1 MASTLGGRVA
11 AVREVPGAAALG
23 PQLKRRAS
31 RSVSRSASASVGGR
45 DLSLRFR
52 GGNGAVPALSLRH
65 GSARRQ
71 KRGTET
77 APAFVCFAAASG
89 GKGEEG
95 EDVELVY
102 KPQTPAGEM
111 LSYCLS
117 EQPHLFQDAVD
128 EQLRLLETEKE
139 ERNEKKTSEDKKKS
153 SEELVLYERMEE
165 IRGLE
170 MTRNLED
177 LMYFAVVERFTN
189 LGVSMLSPLD
199 DVVDID
205 GNSDLESLTKGVHS
219 VESLEMVR
227 SHLMQV
233 LSGST
238 GSPPPNLNS
247 VLKISKL
254 QAAQVYAASV
264 MFGYF
269 LRRVDARFQLEQ
281 AMGLLSDKNSDAVE
295 RLENIFGQASAAESW
310 DEDAEAFAQ
319 DKQEMSQREKLSK
332 KPKSKLQE
340 YIETFDQQTLQETA
354 QILSLEGSTLV
365 ERQTRG
371 LFGDINELQ
380 EEIKRALGGGP
391 WGGESDVLSNPEDLM
406 QRLQEVIAS
415 GEVKSLTL
423 TVAAQRRVV
432 LEAVAFGAFLRDIE
446 NYVARETVGLLT
458 ANETKRFGPPGSEPP
473 RTP

>member
-1 MASTLGGRVA
+1 MGLTTTTLTTTMTTRATGFGRGTRALVGVAGARTGRVA
-11 AVREVPGAAALG
+11 RGAATAAAALRG
-23 PQLKRRAS
+23 RRNPLP
-31 RSVSRSASASVGGR
+31 VSR
-45 DLSLRFR
+45 DL
-52 GGNGAVPALSLRH
+52 ALH
-65 GSARRQ
+65 ARR
-71 KRGTET
+71 T
-77 APAFVCFAAASG
+77 VCSATGEGSE
-89 GKGEEG
+89 GEENV
-95 EDVELVY
+95 DLVY

-111 LSYCLS
+111 LSYYLS

-128 EQLRLLETEKE
+128 EQLRLLETKKE
-139 ERNEKKTSEDKKKS
+139 EINDKKKDGAEKTKDPS
-153 SEELVLYERMEE
+153 ELVLYQRMEE
-165 IRGLE
+165 VRGLE

-177 LMYFAVVERFTN
+177 LMYYAVVERFTN

-205 GNSDLESLTKGVHS
+205 GNSDLENLTKGVHS

-233 LSGST
+233 LSGAA

-269 LRRVDARFQLEQ
+269 LRRVDARFQLEK
-281 AMGLLSDKNSDAVE
+281 AMGLLNDKNSDAVE
-295 RLENIFGQASAAESW
+295 RLENIFGAASAAESW
-310 DEDAEAFAQ
+310 DEDAEAFVQ
-319 DKQEMSQREKLSK
+319 SQQEMAEAMKNHLSE

-354 QILSLEGSTLV
+354 QILSKEGSTLV

-380 EEIKRALGGGP
+380 EEIKRALGGAGQ
-391 WGGESDVLSNPEDLM
+391 DVLSSPEDLLL
-406 QRLQEVIAS
+406 RLQEVIAS

-446 NYVARETVGLLT
+446 NYVAKETAGLLT
-458 ANETKRFGPPGSEPP
+458 ANSANNPGPPGPP
-473 RTP
+473 R

>member
-1 MASTLGGRVA
+1 MVGVAGARTGRVA
-11 AVREVPGAAALG
+11 RGAATAAAALRG
-23 PQLKRRAS
+23 RRNPLP
-31 RSVSRSASASVGGR
+31 VSR
-45 DLSLRFR
+45 DL
-52 GGNGAVPALSLRH
+52 ALH
-65 GSARRQ
+65 ARR
-71 KRGTET
+71 T
-77 APAFVCFAAASG
+77 VCSATGEGSE
-89 GKGEEG
+89 GEENV
-95 EDVELVY
+95 DLVY

-111 LSYCLS
+111 LSYYLS

-128 EQLRLLETEKE
+128 EQLRLLETKKE
-139 ERNEKKTSEDKKKS
+139 EINDKKKDGAEKTKDPS
-153 SEELVLYERMEE
+153 ELVLYQRMEE
-165 IRGLE
+165 VRGLE

-177 LMYFAVVERFTN
+177 LMYYAVVERFTN

-205 GNSDLESLTKGVHS
+205 GNSDLENLTKGVHS

-233 LSGST
+233 LSGAA

-269 LRRVDARFQLEQ
+269 LRRVDARFQLEK
-281 AMGLLSDKNSDAVE
+281 AMGLLNDKNSDAVE
-295 RLENIFGQASAAESW
+295 RLENIFGAASAAESW
-310 DEDAEAFAQ
+310 DEDAEAFVQ
-319 DKQEMSQREKLSK
+319 SQQEMAEAMKNHLSE

-354 QILSLEGSTLV
+354 QILSKEGSTLV

-380 EEIKRALGGGP
+380 EEIKRALGGAGQ
-391 WGGESDVLSNPEDLM
+391 DVLSSPEDLLL
-406 QRLQEVIAS
+406 RLQEVIAS

-446 NYVARETVGLLT
+446 NYVAKETAGLLT
-458 ANETKRFGPPGSEPP
+458 ANSANNPGPPGPP
-473 RTP
+473 R

>member
-1 MASTLGGRVA
+1 MVGVAGARTGRVA
-11 AVREVPGAAALG
+11 RGAATAATALRG
-23 PQLKRRAS
+23 RRNPLP
-31 RSVSRSASASVGGR
+31 VSR
-45 DLSLRFR
+45 DL
-52 GGNGAVPALSLRH
+52 ALH
-65 GSARRQ
+65 ARR
-71 KRGTET
+71 T
-77 APAFVCFAAASG
+77 VCSATGEGSE
-89 GKGEEG
+89 GEENV
-95 EDVELVY
+95 DLVY

-111 LSYCLS
+111 LSYYLS

-128 EQLRLLETEKE
+128 EQLRLLETKKE
-139 ERNEKKTSEDKKKS
+139 EINDKKKDGAEKTKDPS
-153 SEELVLYERMEE
+153 DLVLYQRMEE
-165 IRGLE
+165 VRGLE

-177 LMYFAVVERFTN
+177 LMYYAVVERFTN

-205 GNSDLESLTKGVHS
+205 GNSDLENLTKGVHS

-233 LSGST
+233 LSGAA

-269 LRRVDARFQLEQ
+269 LRRVDARFQLEK
-281 AMGLLSDKNSDAVE
+281 AMGLLNDKNSDAVE
-295 RLENIFGQASAAESW
+295 RLENIFGAASAAESW
-310 DEDAEAFAQ
+310 DEDAEAFVQ
-319 DKQEMSQREKLSK
+319 SQQEMAEAMKNQLSE

-354 QILSLEGSTLV
+354 QILSKEGSTLV

-380 EEIKRALGGGP
+380 EEIKRALGGAGQ
-391 WGGESDVLSNPEDLM
+391 DVLSSPEDLLL
-406 QRLQEVIAS
+406 RLQEVIAS

-446 NYVARETVGLLT
+446 NYVAKETAGLLT
-458 ANETKRFGPPGSEPP
+458 ANSANNPGPPGPP
-473 RTP
+473 R

>member
-1 MASTLGGRVA
+1 MGLTTTTLTTTMTTRATGFGRGTRALVGVAGARTGRVA
-11 AVREVPGAAALG
+11 RGAATAAAALRG
-23 PQLKRRAS
+23 RRNPLP
-31 RSVSRSASASVGGR
+31 VSR
-45 DLSLRFR
+45 DL
-52 GGNGAVPALSLRH
+52 ALH
-65 GSARRQ
+65 ARR
-71 KRGTET
+71 T
-77 APAFVCFAAASG
+77 VCSATGEGSE
-89 GKGEEG
+89 GEENV
-95 EDVELVY
+95 DLVY

-111 LSYCLS
+111 LSYYLS

-128 EQLRLLETEKE
+128 EQLRLLETKKE
-139 ERNEKKTSEDKKKS
+139 EINDKKKDGAEKTKDPS
-153 SEELVLYERMEE
+153 ELVLYQRMEE
-165 IRGLE
+165 VRGLE

-177 LMYFAVVERFTN
+177 LMYYAVVERFTN

-205 GNSDLESLTKGVHS
+205 GNSDLENLTKGVHS

-233 LSGST
+233 LSGAA

-269 LRRVDARFQLEQ
+269 LRRVDARFQLEK
-281 AMGLLSDKNSDAVE
+281 AMGLLNDKNSDAVE
-295 RLENIFGQASAAESW
+295 RLENIFGAASAAESW
-310 DEDAEAFAQ
+310 DEDAEAFVQ
-319 DKQEMSQREKLSK
+319 SQQEMAEAMKNQLSE

-354 QILSLEGSTLV
+354 QILSKEGSTLV

-380 EEIKRALGGGP
+380 EEIKRALGGAGQ
-391 WGGESDVLSNPEDLM
+391 DVLSSPEDLLL
-406 QRLQEVIAS
+406 RLQEVIAS

-446 NYVARETVGLLT
+446 NYVAKETAGLLT
-458 ANETKRFGPPGSEPP
+458 ANSANNPGPPGPP
-473 RTP
+473 R

>member
-1 MASTLGGRVA
+1 MG
-11 AVREVPGAAALG
+11 
-23 PQLKRRAS
+23 
-31 RSVSRSASASVGGR
+31 
-45 DLSLRFR
+45 
-52 GGNGAVPALSLRH
+52 
-65 GSARRQ
+65 
-71 KRGTET
+71 
-77 APAFVCFAAASG
+77 
-89 GKGEEG
+89 GEEG

-111 LSYCLS
+111 LSYYLS

-139 ERNEKKTSEDKKKS
+139 ERNEKKS

-269 LRRVDARFQLEQ
+269 LRRVDARFQLEK
-281 AMGLLSDKNSDAVE
+281 AMGLLNDKNSDAVE
-295 RLENIFGQASAAESW
+295 KLENIFNQASAVESW
-310 DEDAEAFAQ
+310 DESAEEFVEQMAEQARLDALQ
-319 DKQEMSQREKLSK
+319 G

-354 QILSLEGSTLV
+354 QILSKEGSTLV

-380 EEIKRALGGGP
+380 EEIKRALGGDDQ
-391 WGGESDVLSNPEDLM
+391 DVLSSPQDLLM
-406 QRLQEVIAS
+406 RLQEVIAT
-415 GEVKSLTL
+415 GEVRSLTL

-446 NYVARETVGLLT
+446 NYVAKETVGLLT
-458 ANETKRFGPPGSEPP
+458 GNSPPSIP
-473 RTP
+473 

>member
-1 MASTLGGRVA
+1 MGTKGVRSQTIMVRMHQLRARPRSVTSLRQALRVVEARGRGVRGGQEKSQQQHGFLLLRK
-11 AVREVPGAAALG
+11 RGAADLRL
-23 PQLKRRAS
+23 QR
-31 RSVSRSASASVGGR
+31 
-45 DLSLRFR
+45 LSL
-52 GGNGAVPALSLRH
+52 A
-65 GSARRQ
+65 
-71 KRGTET
+71 
-77 APAFVCFAAASG
+77 CAAKGDDDGKSSG
-89 GKGEEG
+89 EGEEVT
-95 EDVELVY
+95 DLVY
-102 KPQTPAGEM
+102 QAQSPAGEM
-111 LSYCLS
+111 LSYYLS

-128 EQLRLLETEKE
+128 EQLKLLETQKE
-139 ERNEKKTSEDKKKS
+139 EIKEKKNNSKEKNKGKDPS
-153 SEELVLYERMEE
+153 ELVLYERLDEL
-165 IRGLE
+165 RGLE

-177 LMYFAVVERFTN
+177 LMYYAVVERFTN
-189 LGVSMLSPLD
+189 LGVSMLSPLN

-205 GNSDLESLTKGVHS
+205 GNSDLDSLTKGVHS

-233 LSGST
+233 LSGAG

-269 LRRVDARFQLEQ
+269 LRRVDARFQLEK
-281 AMGLLSDKNSDAVE
+281 AMGLLNDKNSDAVE
-295 RLENIFGQASAAESW
+295 KLENIFNQASAVESW
-310 DEDAEAFAQ
+310 DESAEEFVEQKAEQARLDALQ
-319 DKQEMSQREKLSK
+319 G

-354 QILSLEGSTLV
+354 QILSKEGSTLV

-380 EEIKRALGGGP
+380 EEIKRALGGDDQ
-391 WGGESDVLSNPEDLM
+391 DVLSSPQDLLM
-406 QRLQEVIAS
+406 RLQEVIAT
-415 GEVKSLTL
+415 GEVRSLTL

-446 NYVARETVGLLT
+446 NYVAKETVGLLT
-458 ANETKRFGPPGSEPP
+458 GNSPPSIP
-473 RTP
+473 

>member
-1 MASTLGGRVA
+1 MVGVAGARTGRVA
-11 AVREVPGAAALG
+11 RGAATAATALRG
-23 PQLKRRAS
+23 RRNPLP
-31 RSVSRSASASVGGR
+31 VSR
-45 DLSLRFR
+45 DL
-52 GGNGAVPALSLRH
+52 ALH
-65 GSARRQ
+65 ARR
-71 KRGTET
+71 T
-77 APAFVCFAAASG
+77 VCSATGEGSE
-89 GKGEEG
+89 GEENV
-95 EDVELVY
+95 DLVY

-111 LSYCLS
+111 LSYYLS

-128 EQLRLLETEKE
+128 EQLRLLETKKE
-139 ERNEKKTSEDKKKS
+139 EINDKKKDGAEKTKDPS
-153 SEELVLYERMEE
+153 ELVLYQRMEE
-165 IRGLE
+165 VRGLE

-177 LMYFAVVERFTN
+177 LMYYAVVERFTN

-205 GNSDLESLTKGVHS
+205 GNSDLENLTKGVHS

-233 LSGST
+233 LSGAA

-269 LRRVDARFQLEQ
+269 LRRVDARFQLEK
-281 AMGLLSDKNSDAVE
+281 AMGLLNDKNSDAVE
-295 RLENIFGQASAAESW
+295 RLENIFGAASASESW
-310 DEDAEAFAQ
+310 DEDAEAFVQ
-319 DKQEMSQREKLSK
+319 SQQEMAEAMKNQLSE

-354 QILSLEGSTLV
+354 QILSKEGSTLV

-380 EEIKRALGGGP
+380 EEIKRALGGAGQ
-391 WGGESDVLSNPEDLM
+391 DVLSSPEDLLL
-406 QRLQEVIAS
+406 RLQEVIAS

-446 NYVARETVGLLT
+446 NYVAKETAGLLT
-458 ANETKRFGPPGSEPP
+458 ANSANNPGPPGPP
-473 RTP
+473 R

>member
-1 MASTLGGRVA
+1 MVGVAGARTGRVA
-11 AVREVPGAAALG
+11 RGAATAATALRG
-23 PQLKRRAS
+23 RRNPLP
-31 RSVSRSASASVGGR
+31 VSR
-45 DLSLRFR
+45 DL
-52 GGNGAVPALSLRH
+52 ALH
-65 GSARRQ
+65 ARR
-71 KRGTET
+71 T
-77 APAFVCFAAASG
+77 VCSATGEGSE
-89 GKGEEG
+89 GEENV
-95 EDVELVY
+95 DLVY

-111 LSYCLS
+111 LSYYLS

-128 EQLRLLETEKE
+128 EQLRLLETKKE
-139 ERNEKKTSEDKKKS
+139 EINDKKKDGAEKTKDPS
-153 SEELVLYERMEE
+153 ELVLYQRMEE
-165 IRGLE
+165 VRGLE

-177 LMYFAVVERFTN
+177 LMYYAVVERFTN

-205 GNSDLESLTKGVHS
+205 GNSDLENLTKGVHS

-233 LSGST
+233 LSGAA

-269 LRRVDARFQLEQ
+269 LRRVDARFQLEK
-281 AMGLLSDKNSDAVE
+281 AMGLLNDKNSDAVE
-295 RLENIFGQASAAESW
+295 RLENIFGAASAAESW
-310 DEDAEAFAQ
+310 DEDAEAFVQ
-319 DKQEMSQREKLSK
+319 SQQEMAEAMKNQLSE

-354 QILSLEGSTLV
+354 QILSKEGSTLV

-380 EEIKRALGGGP
+380 EEIKRALGGAGQ
-391 WGGESDVLSNPEDLM
+391 DVLSSPEDLLL
-406 QRLQEVIAS
+406 RLQEVIAS

-446 NYVARETVGLLT
+446 NYVAKETAGLLT
-458 ANETKRFGPPGSEPP
+458 ANSANNPGPPGPP
-473 RTP
+473 R

>member
-1 MASTLGGRVA
+1 MGLTTTTLTTTMTTRATGFGRGTRALVGVAGARTGRVA
-11 AVREVPGAAALG
+11 RGAATAAAALRG
-23 PQLKRRAS
+23 RRNPLP
-31 RSVSRSASASVGGR
+31 VSR
-45 DLSLRFR
+45 DL
-52 GGNGAVPALSLRH
+52 ALH
-65 GSARRQ
+65 ARR
-71 KRGTET
+71 T
-77 APAFVCFAAASG
+77 VCSATGEGSE
-89 GKGEEG
+89 GEENV
-95 EDVELVY
+95 DLVY

-111 LSYCLS
+111 LSYYLS

-128 EQLRLLETEKE
+128 EQLRLLETKKE
-139 ERNEKKTSEDKKKS
+139 EINDKKKDGAEKTKDPS
-153 SEELVLYERMEE
+153 DLVLYQRMEE
-165 IRGLE
+165 VRGLE

-177 LMYFAVVERFTN
+177 LMYYAVVERFTN

-205 GNSDLESLTKGVHS
+205 GNSDLENLTKGVHS

-233 LSGST
+233 LSGAA

-269 LRRVDARFQLEQ
+269 LRRVDARFQLEK
-281 AMGLLSDKNSDAVE
+281 AMGLLNDKNSDAVE
-295 RLENIFGQASAAESW
+295 RLENIFGAASAAESW
-310 DEDAEAFAQ
+310 DEDAEAFVQ
-319 DKQEMSQREKLSK
+319 SQQEMAEAMKNQLSE

-354 QILSLEGSTLV
+354 QILSKEGSTLV

-380 EEIKRALGGGP
+380 EEIKRALGGAGQ
-391 WGGESDVLSNPEDLM
+391 DVLSSPEDLLL
-406 QRLQEVIAS
+406 RLQEVIAS

-446 NYVARETVGLLT
+446 NYVAKETAGLLT
-458 ANETKRFGPPGSEPP
+458 ANSANNPGPPGPP
-473 RTP
+473 R

>member
-1 MASTLGGRVA
+1 MGTLGGRVA

-95 EDVELVY
+95 GDVELGY

-111 LSYCLS
+111 LSYYLS

-165 IRGLE
+165 IR
-170 MTRNLED
+170 
-177 LMYFAVVERFTN
+177 A
-189 LGVSMLSPLD
+189 
-199 DVVDID
+199 
-205 GNSDLESLTKGVHS
+205 
-219 VESLEMVR
+219 LEMVR

-264 MFGYF
+264 MFGFF
-269 LRRVDARFQLEQ
+269 LRRVDARFQLER

-295 RLENIFGQASAAESW
+295 RLENIFGQAS
-310 DEDAEAFAQ
+310 
-319 DKQEMSQREKLSK
+319 
-332 KPKSKLQE
+332 
-340 YIETFDQQTLQETA
+340 T
-354 QILSLEGSTLV
+354 
-365 ERQTRG
+365 
-371 LFGDINELQ
+371 
-380 EEIKRALGGGP
+380 
-391 WGGESDVLSNPEDLM
+391 
-406 QRLQEVIAS
+406 
-415 GEVKSLTL
+415 
-423 TVAAQRRVV
+423 
-432 LEAVAFGAFLRDIE
+432 
-446 NYVARETVGLLT
+446 
-458 ANETKRFGPPGSEPP
+458 
-473 RTP
+473 

>member
-1 MASTLGGRVA
+1 MAGARTGRVA
-11 AVREVPGAAALG
+11 RGAATAAAALRG
-23 PQLKRRAS
+23 RRNPLP
-31 RSVSRSASASVGGR
+31 VSR
-45 DLSLRFR
+45 DL
-52 GGNGAVPALSLRH
+52 ALH
-65 GSARRQ
+65 ARR
-71 KRGTET
+71 T
-77 APAFVCFAAASG
+77 VCSATGEGSE
-89 GKGEEG
+89 GEENV
-95 EDVELVY
+95 DLVY

-111 LSYCLS
+111 LSYYLS

-128 EQLRLLETEKE
+128 EQLRLLETKKE
-139 ERNEKKTSEDKKKS
+139 EINDKKKDGAEKTKDPS
-153 SEELVLYERMEE
+153 ELVLYQRMEE
-165 IRGLE
+165 VRGLE

-177 LMYFAVVERFTN
+177 LMYYAVVERFTN

-205 GNSDLESLTKGVHS
+205 GNSDLENLTKGVHS

-233 LSGST
+233 LSGAA

-269 LRRVDARFQLEQ
+269 LRRVDARFQLEK
-281 AMGLLSDKNSDAVE
+281 AMGLLNDKNSDAVE
-295 RLENIFGQASAAESW
+295 RLENIFGAASAAESW
-310 DEDAEAFAQ
+310 DEDAEAFVQ
-319 DKQEMSQREKLSK
+319 SQQEMAEAMKNQLSE

-354 QILSLEGSTLV
+354 QILSKEGSTLV

-380 EEIKRALGGGP
+380 EEIKRALGGAGQ
-391 WGGESDVLSNPEDLM
+391 DVLSSPEDLLL
-406 QRLQEVIAS
+406 RLQEVIAS

-446 NYVARETVGLLT
+446 NYVAKETAGLLT
-458 ANETKRFGPPGSEPP
+458 ANSANNPGPPGPP
-473 RTP
+473 R

>member
-1 MASTLGGRVA
+1 MAGARTGRVA
-11 AVREVPGAAALG
+11 RGAATAAAALRG
-23 PQLKRRAS
+23 RRNPLP
-31 RSVSRSASASVGGR
+31 VSR
-45 DLSLRFR
+45 DL
-52 GGNGAVPALSLRH
+52 ALH
-65 GSARRQ
+65 ARR
-71 KRGTET
+71 T
-77 APAFVCFAAASG
+77 VCSATGEGSE
-89 GKGEEG
+89 GEENV
-95 EDVELVY
+95 DLVY

-111 LSYCLS
+111 LSYYLS

-128 EQLRLLETEKE
+128 EQLRLLETKKE
-139 ERNEKKTSEDKKKS
+139 EINDKKKDGAEKTKDPS
-153 SEELVLYERMEE
+153 ELVLYQRMEE
-165 IRGLE
+165 VRGLE

-177 LMYFAVVERFTN
+177 LMYYAVVERFTN

-205 GNSDLESLTKGVHS
+205 GNSDLENLTKGVHS

-233 LSGST
+233 LSGAA

-269 LRRVDARFQLEQ
+269 LRRVDARFQLEK
-281 AMGLLSDKNSDAVE
+281 AMGLLNDKNSDAVE
-295 RLENIFGQASAAESW
+295 RLENIFGAASASESW
-310 DEDAEAFAQ
+310 DEDAEAFVQ
-319 DKQEMSQREKLSK
+319 SQQEMAEAMKNQLSE

-354 QILSLEGSTLV
+354 QILSKEGSTLV

-380 EEIKRALGGGP
+380 EEIKRALGGAGQ
-391 WGGESDVLSNPEDLM
+391 DVLSSPEDLLL
-406 QRLQEVIAS
+406 RLQEVIAS

-446 NYVARETVGLLT
+446 NYVAKETAGLLT
-458 ANETKRFGPPGSEPP
+458 ANSANNPGPPGPP
-473 RTP
+473 R

>member
-1 MASTLGGRVA
+1 MG
-11 AVREVPGAAALG
+11 
-23 PQLKRRAS
+23 
-31 RSVSRSASASVGGR
+31 
-45 DLSLRFR
+45 
-52 GGNGAVPALSLRH
+52 
-65 GSARRQ
+65 
-71 KRGTET
+71 
-77 APAFVCFAAASG
+77 AASG

-111 LSYCLS
+111 LSYYLS

-139 ERNEKKTSEDKKKS
+139 ERNEKKTSEDKKKDPS
-153 SEELVLYERMEE
+153 ELVLYERMEE

-177 LMYFAVVERFTN
+177 LMYFAVVVRFTN

-281 AMGLLSDKNSDAVE
+281 AM
-295 RLENIFGQASAAESW
+295 AAESW

>member
-1 MASTLGGRVA
+1 MC
-11 AVREVPGAAALG
+11 
-23 PQLKRRAS
+23 
-31 RSVSRSASASVGGR
+31 SATGE
-45 DLSLRFR
+45 
-52 GGNGAVPALSLRH
+52 
-65 GSARRQ
+65 GS
-71 KRGTET
+71 E
-77 APAFVCFAAASG
+77 
-89 GKGEEG
+89 GEENV
-95 EDVELVY
+95 DLVY

-111 LSYCLS
+111 LSYYLS

-128 EQLRLLETEKE
+128 EQLRLLETKKE
-139 ERNEKKTSEDKKKS
+139 EINDKKKDGAEKTKDPS
-153 SEELVLYERMEE
+153 ELVLYQRMEE
-165 IRGLE
+165 VRGLE

-177 LMYFAVVERFTN
+177 LMYYAVVERFTN

-205 GNSDLESLTKGVHS
+205 GNSDLENLTKGVHS

-233 LSGST
+233 LSGAA

-269 LRRVDARFQLEQ
+269 LRRVDARFQLEK
-281 AMGLLSDKNSDAVE
+281 AMGLLNDKNSDAVE
-295 RLENIFGQASAAESW
+295 RLENIFGAASAAESW
-310 DEDAEAFAQ
+310 DEDAEAFVQ
-319 DKQEMSQREKLSK
+319 SQQEMAEAMKNQLSE

-354 QILSLEGSTLV
+354 QILSKEGSTLV

-380 EEIKRALGGGP
+380 EEIKRALGGAGQ
-391 WGGESDVLSNPEDLM
+391 DVLSSPEDLLL
-406 QRLQEVIAS
+406 RLQEVIAS

-446 NYVARETVGLLT
+446 NYVAKETAGLLT
-458 ANETKRFGPPGSEPP
+458 ANSANNPGPPGPP
-473 RTP
+473 R

>member
-1 MASTLGGRVA
+1 MG
-11 AVREVPGAAALG
+11 
-23 PQLKRRAS
+23 
-31 RSVSRSASASVGGR
+31 
-45 DLSLRFR
+45 
-52 GGNGAVPALSLRH
+52 
-65 GSARRQ
+65 
-71 KRGTET
+71 
-77 APAFVCFAAASG
+77 
-89 GKGEEG
+89 
-95 EDVELVY
+95 
-102 KPQTPAGEM
+102 
-111 LSYCLS
+111 
-117 EQPHLFQDAVD
+117 
-128 EQLRLLETEKE
+128 
-139 ERNEKKTSEDKKKS
+139 
-153 SEELVLYERMEE
+153 
-165 IRGLE
+165 
-170 MTRNLED
+170 
-177 LMYFAVVERFTN
+177 
-189 LGVSMLSPLD
+189 GVSMLSPLD

-233 LSGST
+233 LSGAG

-269 LRRVDARFQLEQ
+269 LRRVDARFQLEK
-281 AMGLLSDKNSDAVE
+281 AMGLLNDKNSDAVE
-295 RLENIFGQASAAESW
+295 KLENIFNQASAVESW
-310 DEDAEAFAQ
+310 DESAEEFVEQKAEQARLDALQ
-319 DKQEMSQREKLSK
+319 G

-354 QILSLEGSTLV
+354 QILSKEGSTLV

-446 NYVARETVGLLT
+446 NYVAKETVGLLT
-458 ANETKRFGPPGSEPP
+458 GNSPPSIP
-473 RTP
+473 

>member
-1 MASTLGGRVA
+1 MVGVAGARTGRVA
-11 AVREVPGAAALG
+11 RGAATAAAALRG
-23 PQLKRRAS
+23 RRNPLP
-31 RSVSRSASASVGGR
+31 VSR
-45 DLSLRFR
+45 DL
-52 GGNGAVPALSLRH
+52 ALH
-65 GSARRQ
+65 ARR
-71 KRGTET
+71 T
-77 APAFVCFAAASG
+77 VCSATGEGSE
-89 GKGEEG
+89 GEENV
-95 EDVELVY
+95 DLVY

-111 LSYCLS
+111 LSYYLS

-128 EQLRLLETEKE
+128 EQLRLLETKKE
-139 ERNEKKTSEDKKKS
+139 EINDKKKDGAEKTKDPS
-153 SEELVLYERMEE
+153 ELVLYQRMEE
-165 IRGLE
+165 VRGLE

-177 LMYFAVVERFTN
+177 LMYYAVVERFTN

-205 GNSDLESLTKGVHS
+205 GNSDLENLTKGVHS

-233 LSGST
+233 LSGAA

-269 LRRVDARFQLEQ
+269 LRRVDARFQLEK
-281 AMGLLSDKNSDAVE
+281 AMGLLNDKNSDAVE
-295 RLENIFGQASAAESW
+295 RLENIFGAASAAESW
-310 DEDAEAFAQ
+310 DEDAEAFVQ
-319 DKQEMSQREKLSK
+319 SQQEMAEAMKNQLSE

-354 QILSLEGSTLV
+354 QILSKEGSTLV

-380 EEIKRALGGGP
+380 EEIKRALGGAGQ
-391 WGGESDVLSNPEDLM
+391 DVLSSPEDLLL
-406 QRLQEVIAS
+406 RLQEVIAS

-446 NYVARETVGLLT
+446 NYVAKETAGLLT
-458 ANETKRFGPPGSEPP
+458 ANSANNPGPPGPP
-473 RTP
+473 R

>member
-1 MASTLGGRVA
+1 MVGVAGARTGRVA
-11 AVREVPGAAALG
+11 RGAATAAAALRG
-23 PQLKRRAS
+23 RRNPLP
-31 RSVSRSASASVGGR
+31 VSR
-45 DLSLRFR
+45 DL
-52 GGNGAVPALSLRH
+52 ALH
-65 GSARRQ
+65 ARR
-71 KRGTET
+71 T
-77 APAFVCFAAASG
+77 VCSATGEGSE
-89 GKGEEG
+89 GEENV
-95 EDVELVY
+95 DLVY

-111 LSYCLS
+111 LSYYLS

-128 EQLRLLETEKE
+128 EQLRLLETKKE
-139 ERNEKKTSEDKKKS
+139 EINDKKKDGAEKTKDPS
-153 SEELVLYERMEE
+153 DLVLYQRMEE
-165 IRGLE
+165 VRGLE

-177 LMYFAVVERFTN
+177 LMYYAVVERFTN

-205 GNSDLESLTKGVHS
+205 GNSDLENLTKGVHS

-233 LSGST
+233 LSGAA

-269 LRRVDARFQLEQ
+269 LRRVDARFQLEK
-281 AMGLLSDKNSDAVE
+281 AMGLLNDKNSDAVE
-295 RLENIFGQASAAESW
+295 RLENIFGAASAAESW
-310 DEDAEAFAQ
+310 DEDAEAFVQ
-319 DKQEMSQREKLSK
+319 SQQEMAEAMKNQLSE

-354 QILSLEGSTLV
+354 QILSKEGSTLV

-380 EEIKRALGGGP
+380 EEIKRALGGAGQ
-391 WGGESDVLSNPEDLM
+391 DVLSSPEDLLL
-406 QRLQEVIAS
+406 RLQEVIAS

-446 NYVARETVGLLT
+446 NYVAKETAGLLT
-458 ANETKRFGPPGSEPP
+458 ANSANNPGPPGPP
-473 RTP
+473 R

>member
-1 MASTLGGRVA
+1 MCRAG
-11 AVREVPGAAALG
+11 PGAGA
-23 PQLKRRAS
+23 
-31 RSVSRSASASVGGR
+31 GG
-45 DLSLRFR
+45 
-52 GGNGAVPALSLRH
+52 G
-65 GSARRQ
+65 
-71 KRGTET
+71 
-77 APAFVCFAAASG
+77 
-89 GKGEEG
+89 GEEEG
-95 EDVELVY
+95 LDQVY

-111 LSYCLS
+111 LSYYLAQ
-117 EQPHLFQDAVD
+117 QPHLFQDAVD
-128 EQLRLLETEKE
+128 EQLRLLESEQG
-139 ERNEKKTSEDKKKS
+139 ERKKKKEDGES
-153 SEELVLYERMEE
+153 SKDKPKDPSELVLYERMEE
-165 IRGLE
+165 VRGVE

-205 GNSDLESLTKGVHS
+205 GNSDLDSLTKGVHS
-219 VESLEMVR
+219 MESLEMVR

-233 LSGST
+233 LSGTT

-281 AMGLLSDKNSDAVE
+281 AMGLLNDKNSDAVE
-295 RLENIFGQASAAESW
+295 RLESIFGQASAAESW
-310 DEDAEAFAQ
+310 DEDAESFAQ
-319 DKQEMSQREKLSK
+319 ERQEAEEMRKRNEQLAR

-354 QILSLEGSTLV
+354 QILSAEGSTLV

-380 EEIKRALGGGP
+380 EEIKRALGGD
-391 WGGESDVLSNPEDLM
+391 ENNIMSSPEDLLL
-406 QRLQEVIAS
+406 RLQEVIAS
-415 GEVKSLTL
+415 GDVKSLTL

-446 NYVARETVGLLT
+446 NYVAKETVGLLT
-458 ANETKRFGPPGSEPP
+458 ANTNRFPGQPQG
-473 RTP
+473 

>member
-1 MASTLGGRVA
+1 MLPAAPRSCRSSRAVTRGRKAKVVFDLGRGRA
-11 AVREVPGAAALG
+11 EYEVP
-23 PQLKRRAS
+23 
-31 RSVSRSASASVGGR
+31 
-45 DLSLRFR
+45 
-52 GGNGAVPALSLRH
+52 
-65 GSARRQ
+65 
-71 KRGTET
+71 TT
-77 APAFVCFAAASG
+77 ACCATG
-89 GKGEEG
+89 EGGEEG
-95 EDVELVY
+95 EKSVDLVY

-111 LSYCLS
+111 LSYYLS

-139 ERNEKKTSEDKKKS
+139 EIKDKKKDKDKS
-153 SEELVLYERMEE
+153 DPSEMVLYQRMDEV
-165 IRGLE
+165 RDLE

-177 LMYFAVVERFTN
+177 LMYFAVVERFTS
-189 LGVSMLSPLD
+189 LGVSMLSPLN

-205 GNSDLESLTKGVHS
+205 GNSDLENLTKGVHS

-233 LSGST
+233 LSGPT

-269 LRRVDARFQLEQ
+269 LRRVDARFQLEK
-281 AMGLLSDKNSDAVE
+281 AMGLLNDINSDAVE

-310 DEDAEAFAQ
+310 DEDAEAFVQSRAEQ
-319 DKQEMSQREKLSK
+319 PKEVPVA
-332 KPKSKLQE
+332 KPRSKLQE

-354 QILSLEGSTLV
+354 QILSKEGSTLV

-380 EEIKRALGGGP
+380 EEIKRALGDAGN
-391 WGGESDVLSNPEDLM
+391 DVLSSPEDLLLK
-406 QRLQEVIAS
+406 LQEVIAS

-446 NYVARETVGLLT
+446 NYVAKETVGLLT
-458 ANETKRFGPPGSEPP
+458 GNNP
-473 RTP
+473 

>member
-1 MASTLGGRVA
+1 
-11 AVREVPGAAALG
+11 
-23 PQLKRRAS
+23 
-31 RSVSRSASASVGGR
+31 
-45 DLSLRFR
+45 
-52 GGNGAVPALSLRH
+52 
-65 GSARRQ
+65 
-71 KRGTET
+71 
-77 APAFVCFAAASG
+77 
-89 GKGEEG
+89 
-95 EDVELVY
+95 
-102 KPQTPAGEM
+102 M
-111 LSYCLS
+111 LSYYLS

-139 ERNEKKTSEDKKKS
+139 EAKEKKQEKGDKEKTDPS
-153 SEELVLYERMEE
+153 ELVLYQRMEE
-165 IRGLE
+165 VRDLE

-177 LMYFAVVERFTN
+177 LMYFAVVERFTS
-189 LGVSMLSPLD
+189 LGVSMLSPLND
-199 DVVDID
+199 IVDID
-205 GNSDLESLTKGVHS
+205 GNSDLENLTKGVHS

-233 LSGST
+233 LSGPA

-269 LRRVDARFQLEQ
+269 LRRVDARFQLEK
-281 AMGLLSDKNSDAVE
+281 AMGLLNEVNSDAVE
-295 RLENIFGQASAAESW
+295 RLESIFGQASAAESW
-310 DEDAEAFAQ
+310 DEDAESFVQARAEESAAAS
-319 DKQEMSQREKLSK
+319 DNLPRE

-354 QILSLEGSTLV
+354 QILSKEGSTLV

-380 EEIKRALGGGP
+380 EEIKNALGGDGP
-391 WGGESDVLSNPEDLM
+391 DVLSSPEDLLL
-406 QRLQEVIAS
+406 RLQEVIAS

-446 NYVARETVGLLT
+446 NYVAKETVGLLT
-458 ANETKRFGPPGSEPP
+458 GNTFP
-473 RTP
+473 

>member
-1 MASTLGGRVA
+1 VC
-11 AVREVPGAAALG
+11 
-23 PQLKRRAS
+23 
-31 RSVSRSASASVGGR
+31 SATGE
-45 DLSLRFR
+45 
-52 GGNGAVPALSLRH
+52 
-65 GSARRQ
+65 GS
-71 KRGTET
+71 E
-77 APAFVCFAAASG
+77 
-89 GKGEEG
+89 GEENV
-95 EDVELVY
+95 DLVY

-111 LSYCLS
+111 LSYYLS

-128 EQLRLLETEKE
+128 EQLRLLETKKE
-139 ERNEKKTSEDKKKS
+139 EINDKKKDGAEKTKDPS
-153 SEELVLYERMEE
+153 ELVLYQRMEE
-165 IRGLE
+165 VRGLE

-177 LMYFAVVERFTN
+177 LMYYAVVERFTN

-205 GNSDLESLTKGVHS
+205 GNSDLENLTKGVHS

-233 LSGST
+233 LSGAA

-269 LRRVDARFQLEQ
+269 LRRVDARFQLEK
-281 AMGLLSDKNSDAVE
+281 AMGLLNDKNSDAVE
-295 RLENIFGQASAAESW
+295 RLENIFGAASAAESW
-310 DEDAEAFAQ
+310 DEDAEAFVQ
-319 DKQEMSQREKLSK
+319 SQQEMAEAMKNQLSE

-354 QILSLEGSTLV
+354 QILSKEGSTLV

-380 EEIKRALGGGP
+380 EEIKRALGGAGQ
-391 WGGESDVLSNPEDLM
+391 DVLSSPEDLLL
-406 QRLQEVIAS
+406 RLQEVIAS

-446 NYVARETVGLLT
+446 NYVAKETAGLLT
-458 ANETKRFGPPGSEPP
+458 ANSANNPGPPGPP
-473 RTP
+473 R

>member
-1 MASTLGGRVA
+1 MGLTTTTLTTTMTTRATGFGRGTRALVGVAGARTGRVA
-11 AVREVPGAAALG
+11 RGAATAATALRG
-23 PQLKRRAS
+23 RRNPLP
-31 RSVSRSASASVGGR
+31 VSR
-45 DLSLRFR
+45 DL
-52 GGNGAVPALSLRH
+52 ALH
-65 GSARRQ
+65 ARR
-71 KRGTET
+71 T
-77 APAFVCFAAASG
+77 VCSATGEGSE
-89 GKGEEG
+89 GEENV
-95 EDVELVY
+95 DLVY

-111 LSYCLS
+111 LSYYLS

-128 EQLRLLETEKE
+128 EQLRLLETKKE
-139 ERNEKKTSEDKKKS
+139 EINDKKKDGAEKTKDPS
-153 SEELVLYERMEE
+153 ELVLYQRMEE
-165 IRGLE
+165 VRGLE

-177 LMYFAVVERFTN
+177 LMYYAVVERFTN

-205 GNSDLESLTKGVHS
+205 GNSDLENLTKGVHS

-233 LSGST
+233 LSGAA

-269 LRRVDARFQLEQ
+269 LRRVDARFQLEK
-281 AMGLLSDKNSDAVE
+281 AMGLLNDKNSDAVE
-295 RLENIFGQASAAESW
+295 RLENIFGAASAAESW
-310 DEDAEAFAQ
+310 DEDAEAFVQ
-319 DKQEMSQREKLSK
+319 SQQEMAEAMKNQLSE

-354 QILSLEGSTLV
+354 QILSKEGSTLV

-380 EEIKRALGGGP
+380 EEIKRALGGAGQ
-391 WGGESDVLSNPEDLM
+391 DVLSSPEDLLL
-406 QRLQEVIAS
+406 RLQEVIAS

-446 NYVARETVGLLT
+446 NYVAKETAGLLT
-458 ANETKRFGPPGSEPP
+458 ANSANNPGPPGPP
-473 RTP
+473 R

>member
-1 MASTLGGRVA
+1 VLQRQAVGLTTTTLTTTMTTRATGFGRGTRALVGVAGARTGRVA
-11 AVREVPGAAALG
+11 RGAATAAAALRG
-23 PQLKRRAS
+23 RRNPLP
-31 RSVSRSASASVGGR
+31 VSR
-45 DLSLRFR
+45 DL
-52 GGNGAVPALSLRH
+52 ALH
-65 GSARRQ
+65 ARR
-71 KRGTET
+71 T
-77 APAFVCFAAASG
+77 VCSATGEGSE
-89 GKGEEG
+89 GEENV
-95 EDVELVY
+95 DLVY

-111 LSYCLS
+111 LSYYLS

-128 EQLRLLETEKE
+128 EQLRLLETKKE
-139 ERNEKKTSEDKKKS
+139 EINDKKKDGAEKTKDPS
-153 SEELVLYERMEE
+153 ELVLYQRMEE
-165 IRGLE
+165 VRGLE

-177 LMYFAVVERFTN
+177 LMYYAVVERFTN

-205 GNSDLESLTKGVHS
+205 GNSDLENLTKGVHS

-233 LSGST
+233 LSGAA

-269 LRRVDARFQLEQ
+269 LRRVDARFQLEK
-281 AMGLLSDKNSDAVE
+281 AMGLLNDKNSDAVE
-295 RLENIFGQASAAESW
+295 RLENIFGAASAAESW
-310 DEDAEAFAQ
+310 DEDAEAFVQ
-319 DKQEMSQREKLSK
+319 SQQEMAEAMKNQLSE

-354 QILSLEGSTLV
+354 QILSKEGSTLV

-380 EEIKRALGGGP
+380 EEIKRALGGAGQ
-391 WGGESDVLSNPEDLM
+391 DVLSSPEDLLL
-406 QRLQEVIAS
+406 RLQEVIAS

-446 NYVARETVGLLT
+446 NYVAKETAGLLT
-458 ANETKRFGPPGSEPP
+458 ANSANNPGPPGPP
-473 RTP
+473 R

>member
-1 MASTLGGRVA
+1 MG
-11 AVREVPGAAALG
+11 
-23 PQLKRRAS
+23 
-31 RSVSRSASASVGGR
+31 
-45 DLSLRFR
+45 
-52 GGNGAVPALSLRH
+52 
-65 GSARRQ
+65 
-71 KRGTET
+71 
-77 APAFVCFAAASG
+77 AASG

-102 KPQTPAGEM
+102 QAQTPAGEM
-111 LSYCLS
+111 LSYYLS

-128 EQLRLLETEKE
+128 EQLKLLETQKE
-139 ERNEKKTSEDKKKS
+139 EIKEKKNNSKEEDKKKDPS
-153 SEELVLYERMEE
+153 ELVLYERLDEL
-165 IRGLE
+165 RGLE

-177 LMYFAVVERFTN
+177 LMYYAVVERFTN
-189 LGVSMLSPLD
+189 LGVSMLSPLN

-205 GNSDLESLTKGVHS
+205 GNSDLENLTKGVHS

-233 LSGST
+233 LSGPT

-269 LRRVDARFQLEQ
+269 LRRVDARFQLEK
-281 AMGLLSDKNSDAVE
+281 AMGLLNDKNSDAVE
-295 RLENIFGQASAAESW
+295 KLENIFNQASAVESW
-310 DEDAEAFAQ
+310 DEGAEEFVEQKAEQARLDALQ
-319 DKQEMSQREKLSK
+319 G

-354 QILSLEGSTLV
+354 QILSKEGSTLV

-458 ANETKRFGPPGSEPP
+458 QRNETVWA
-473 RTP
+473 TWL